1 MTRDY
6 FNLLECQ
13 MEGSNL
19 IEASAG
25 TGKTYSIAMLY
36 LKALLEEKV
45 DSVKNILVLTFT
57 KAATSEIKIRIY
69 SNLLKARKI
78 IQDSD
83 NLHNTQA
90 PEDTTL
96 FELLTP
102 YLQDKTNTLKK
113 LSKAIRNFDESAVYT
128 IHGFCNFVLN
138 EYAFSSGSLFAKKI
152 ITDQSTLVQDCIM
165 DYWRKYAFYAPK
177 CALMGLEKL
186 SIDDLYNIYQ
196 IKENNPHASLS
207 TNTAQDFA
215 DSAKLEEKYNELE
228 DIFLKTKASLR
239 DMTADALI
247 ALLPLNNLD
256 KRKYPEKKLLKS
268 AELLLNFFQTDSPL
282 YTKEIDLS
290 DMELFTAEK
299 INSAYK
305 KNCEQS
311 ELHEL
316 FNHLQLFAEAYAH
329 FIEIRDAWIISFESK
344 MIDFVY
350 ERLSRYKE
358 ERGLMYFSDQ
368 LLHLYNAV
376 KNGSEDFREKIGQ
389 YYQLVFVDEFQD
401 TDPLQYEIINDLFV
415 GRSAV
420 FFIGDPKQ
428 SIYSFRGADIYAYLK
443 AKDNVDN
450 TFTMTTNFRSAP
462 SLVESVNYI
471 FTSNFR
477 ASMPFAIDRIAYS
490 KTDAACSDEDNF
502 FIENIS
508 EKPFKIW
515 VLDSNDN
522 KPLKTE
528 EYLEIVASKTA
539 SEIARILKLAKQGKA
554 FITENGRKRPVKP
567 ADFAVLCRKSKEVL
581 EIKKFLDYQNIPA
594 IISVSES
601 IFESEE
607 AYETALILTALAEPS
622 NINII
627 KNLLITELFGYDLTY
642 LRDKEDSEKFV
653 NFSIRFRH
661 YREIFETKG
670 IMACLN
676 HILEKEGLIESI
688 IKTERGQRK
697 ITNVNQ
703 LAEILHKKESESSM
717 SLYELTNWLNGQRV
731 GNMLKEEEYDLRM
744 ETDEKAVN
752 LLTIHKSKG
761 LQFPIVF
768 APFLLSASV
777 NNKFRPFV
785 FHDENHCSK
794 FQITK
799 DNETERLHATE
810 TLSENLRLSYV
821 ALTRAKYLCYTVWA
835 RTTNVHTSSLGYLF
849 SNHDF
854 FSKETKNYFDTVENL
869 KEPLG
874 KALDPEA
881 FSHIDIIDIDADI
894 DYNYRWQPEIIK
906 EETSEEKLIYTP
918 PGIKTLTHWEISS
931 FSTLAKHVAQPASP
945 EAIYE
950 DEIFLSRETNIDKQ
964 LTYTMA
970 ELPKGANTGNAMHE
984 ILEKLDLS
992 VCSSEESEK
1001 LINQMLQKY
1010 SIDIKFNQTILENIN
1025 NLKNKILDKDANLRL
1040 KNIPPSDTLHEMEF
1054 YFPAH
1059 NINLHDISS
1068 VFKQQAGG
1076 SKLESK
1082 IAESL
1087 KADPDIQS
1095 TGFMKGYID
1104 FIFRHKNKYYIIDW
1118 KTNYLGSTTNDYSYD
1133 FMVDAICDSLYFLQY
1148 HIYIVALILHLR
1160 QHIPDLSYDKH
1171 FGGVYYIFLRGLN
1184 DNEYDQNGIFYHK
1197 PSEQTIAN
1205 LMQCFKIAPIKKP

>member
-13 MEGSNL
+13 LEGSNL

-25 TGKTYSIAMLY
+25 TGKTYSIAMLF

-69 SNLLKARKI
+69 NNLLKAQKI
-78 IQDSD
+78 IQNSD
-83 NLHNTQA
+83 NLNNTQA
-90 PEDTTL
+90 SEDTTL
-96 FELLTP
+96 IELLAP

-113 LSKAIRNFDESAVYT
+113 LSKAIRNFDESAIYT

-186 SIDDLYNIYQ
+186 SIEDLYNIYQ
-196 IKENNPHASLS
+196 MKENNPHASLS
-207 TNTAQDFA
+207 TNTTQDFA
-215 DSAKLEEKYNELE
+215 DNTKLEEKYNELE
-228 DIFLKTKASLR
+228 DIFLKTKASLK
-239 DMTADALI
+239 DMTPDALV

-256 KRKYPEKKLLKS
+256 KRKYPENKLLKA
-268 AELLLNFFQTDSPL
+268 AESLLNFFQTDSPL
-282 YTKEIDLS
+282 YTKDIDLS
-290 DMELFTAEK
+290 DVELFTAEK

-305 KNCEQS
+305 KNCEQG
-311 ELHEL
+311 ELHKL
-316 FNHLQLFAEAYAH
+316 FYHLQLFAEAYAH
-329 FIEIRDAWIISFESK
+329 FLEIRDAWIISFESK
-344 MIDFVY
+344 MIDFVH

-376 KNGSEDFREKIGQ
+376 KNGSEDFREKIGR

-443 AKDNVDN
+443 AKDNVEN

-490 KTDAACSDEDNF
+490 KTDAACSGENNF
-502 FIENIS
+502 FIEHIS
-508 EKPFKIW
+508 KKPFKIW
-515 VLDSNDN
+515 VLDNSDK

-528 EYLEIVASKTA
+528 EYMEIVASKTA
-539 SEIARILKLAKQGKA
+539 SEIARILKLSKQGKA
-554 FITENGRKRPVKP
+554 FITENGWKRPVKP

-607 AYETALILTALAEPS
+607 AFETALILTALAEPS

-697 ITNVNQ
+697 ITNINQ

-717 SLYELTNWLNGQRV
+717 SLYELTNWLNSQRA

-768 APFLLSASV
+768 APFLLSGSV
-777 NNKFRPFV
+777 NNQFKPFI
-785 FHDENHCSK
+785 FHDENRLSR

-799 DNETERLHATE
+799 DEAAENIYATE
-810 TLSENLRLSYV
+810 TLSENLRLAYV

-849 SNHDF
+849 SGHDF
-854 FSKETKNYFDTVENL
+854 FSKETKNYFDTVENI
-869 KEPLG
+869 KEPLHN
-874 KALDPEA
+874 ALDPEA

-894 DYNYRWQPEIIK
+894 DYNYRWQPAITK
-906 EETSEEKLIYTP
+906 EETGEEKLIYTP
-918 PGIKTLTHWEISS
+918 PKIKKLTHWEISS
-931 FSTLAKHVAQPASP
+931 FSALAKQVAQPASS
-945 EAIYE
+945 EAIYD
-950 DEIFLSRETNIDKQ
+950 DEIFLSEDSDLDKQ

-970 ELPKGANTGNAMHE
+970 DLPKGANTGNAMHK
-984 ILEKLDLS
+984 ILEKLDLNT
-992 VCSSEESEK
+992 CSSEKSK
-1001 LINQMLQKY
+1001 KWINEILQKY
-1010 SIDIKFNQTILENIN
+1010 SIDTKFNKAILENIN
-1025 NLKNKILDKDANLRL
+1025 NLKNKILDKNADLRL
-1040 KNIPPSDTLHEMEF
+1040 KNIPSADTLHEMEF

-1059 NINLHDISS
+1059 NINLHDIST
-1068 VFKQQAGG
+1068 VFTQQAGG
-1076 SKLESK
+1076 NKLENK

-1087 KADPDIQS
+1087 KGDPDIQS
-1095 TGFMKGYID
+1095 TGFMKGYVD

-1118 KTNYLGSTTNDYSYD
+1118 KTNYLGSTASDYSYD
-1133 FMVDAICDSLYFLQY
+1133 FLVDAICDSLYFLQY

-1160 QHIPDLSYDKH
+1160 QYIPDLSYDEH

-1184 DNEYDQNGIFYHK
+1184 DNEHNQNGIFYHK

-1205 LMQCFKIAPIKKP
+1205 LMKCFKITSIKKP